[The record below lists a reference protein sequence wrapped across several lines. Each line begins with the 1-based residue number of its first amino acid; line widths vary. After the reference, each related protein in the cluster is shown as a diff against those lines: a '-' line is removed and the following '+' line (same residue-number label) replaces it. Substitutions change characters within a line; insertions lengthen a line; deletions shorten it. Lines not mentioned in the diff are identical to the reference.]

1 MNNAGRERTEI
12 SGDIGQISN
21 KKGGD
26 DINWGGEEEMI
37 VPSAPLSPSLMA
49 LPPSWAFAFKEQDL
63 VVSSG
68 LGESY
73 LGQ

>member
-1 MNNAGRERTEI
+1 MVA
-12 SGDIGQISN
+12 SF
-21 KKGGD
+21 
-26 DINWGGEEEMI
+26 
-37 VPSAPLSPSLMA
+37 APLWPILMA

-63 VVSSG
+63 VLSSG